1 MYIGRRRMYMTHIR
15 RAYAHAHEPCIDVGR
30 RRMGSLEA
38 YALGALRVRPR
49 ARYAQ
54 LARASTEHAQAQR
67 ALLLFRATLL
77 FRGVAQ
83 VACSSRREP
92 GHTLFKTRAR
102 ACPPPVRVRWLLLL
116 HRPLVPSRPPSL
128 ALLPMHMRTNMLIC
142 TCPRSTLPK
151 P

>member
-67 ALLLFRATLL
+67 ALLLFR
-77 FRGVAQ
+77 GVAQ
-83 VACSSRREP
+83 VACCSRREP

-116 HRPLVPSRPPSL
+116 HRPLVPSLPPSL
-128 ALLPMHMRTNMLIC
+128 AFLPMHMRTNMLVC